1 MAVPVYLFPA
11 SSPYFNGAL
20 SAAYP
25 DVSAATGSIVFA
37 GQQQN
42 GSGINTISVT
52 TDGGVTVTDLYTA
65 SALLIFPVSPSYSQN
80 GTKIVFSE
88 WDQTTVP
95 NATFNIYTMDADG
108 SNRVLVWTDT
118 SGVFFGASQ
127 FPRFNPAGT
136 KIIYQ
141 IRDATA
147 TYDIF
152 NVMNVDG
159 TGNASFLD
167 LSGATTSVREPD
179 WAVDNLLLFTRD
191 NGVALT
197 FSTCDNTGSGV
208 LDITLDWGGDPLVE
222 LTNPRRFWGGTTFW
236 FLSDDDTLVYFM
248 SAGVDGTGTT
258 VIVSNDGSAPAPQNH
273 FGIGVFDSGS
283 NFIITVDEFTLSS
296 IDTTPPR
303 IPICRILYGLGV

>member
-1 MAVPVYLFPA
+1 MAAPVYLFPA
-11 SSPYFNGAL
+11 DSPYFDGAL

-25 DVSAATGSIVFA
+25 DVSAITGDIVFA

-42 GSGINTISVT
+42 LSGIGTISVT
-52 TDGGVTVTDLYTA
+52 DITGAAVTDLYTA
-65 SALLIFPVSPSYSQN
+65 SALSIFPVSPSYSQD

-88 WDQTTVP
+88 WDQSTVP
-95 NATFNIYTMDADG
+95 NATFNIYTMDIDG
-108 SNRVLVWTDT
+108 SNLVLIWTDT
-118 SGVFFGASQ
+118 SGVFLGASQ
-127 FPRFNPAGT
+127 YPRFNPAGT

-147 TYDIF
+147 TYEIF

-179 WAVDNLLLFTRD
+179 WAVDNLILFVKD
-191 NGVALT
+191 DGAAIT
-197 FSTCDNTGSGV
+197 FSTCDNTGGGV

-222 LTNPRRFWGGTTFW
+222 LTNPRRFWAGTIFW
-236 FLSDDDTLVYFM
+236 FLSDDATLTYFM
-248 SAGVDGTGTT
+248 AAAIDGTGTT
-258 VIVSNDGSAPAPQNH
+258 VIVSNDGSAPAPEEH
-273 FGIGVFDSGS
+273 FGIGVFDSES
-283 NFIITVDEFTLSS
+283 NFVITVDEFTLAS

-303 IPICRILYGLGV
+303 LPICRILYGLG